1 MRKRNLLLLVSLFSL
16 SSIAGVGCDNN
27 TNTPTTDDY
36 DDMFEE
42 ATPTVEEETISLE
55 GYKEENY
62 VFDENSSNENGI
74 DVFNC
79 SI

>member
-16 SSIAGVGCDNN
+16 SSIAGVGCDNS

-55 GYKEENY
+55 GYKEEIKLLVNNY
-62 VFDENSSNENGI
+62 INTN
-74 DVFNC
+74 
-79 SI
+79 

>member
-42 ATPTVEEETISLE
+42 PTPTVEEETISLE
-55 GYKEENY
+55 GY
-62 VFDENSSNENGI
+62 
-74 DVFNC
+74 
-79 SI
+79 

>member
-16 SSIAGVGCDNN
+16 SSIAGVGCDNS
-27 TNTPTTDDY
+27 TNTPTTDD

-55 GYKEENY
+55 
-62 VFDENSSNENGI
+62 
-74 DVFNC
+74 
-79 SI
+79 